1 MSARCAAK
9 EKQRYKKKKKNNNI
23 IIIFAKLGLGLGYII
38 LHTVV
43 GINRRINK
51 IILI

>member
-9 EKQRYKKKKKNNNI
+9 EKKRYKKKKNNN